1 MLGGQVLRQVG
12 GQTRVQVV
20 GQVRVQ
26 VGGQVGEVGLLHLVQ
41 ALVGLLHLMRRMR
54 MFDQGAGVVSDL
66 GGGPVLRCGHCLLSS
81 PVGLWG

>member
-20 GQVRVQ
+20 GQGGVQVGVQ

-66 GGGPVLRCGHCLLSS
+66 GGGPVL
-81 PVGLWG
+81 